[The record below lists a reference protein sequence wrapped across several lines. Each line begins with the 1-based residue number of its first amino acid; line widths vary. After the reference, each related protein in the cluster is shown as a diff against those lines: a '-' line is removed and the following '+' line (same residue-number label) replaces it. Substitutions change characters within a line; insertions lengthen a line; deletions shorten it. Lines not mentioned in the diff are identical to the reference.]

1 MASITHPAN
10 IGPDMEISSFIASM
24 PKAELHVHLE
34 GCLTPSLARSL
45 AERNSLPLP
54 PSLAALDQTGSNY
67 AFHDLTT
74 FLQVYYPNLAVLQTA
89 QDFADLALAYLT
101 IAHGQNI
108 KHCELFF
115 DPQAHTSRGVPFP
128 TVVRGYQS
136 GILAAQRSLGI
147 SSSLILCFLRDHS
160 AEYAMATLMD
170 SLPFKDII
178 IGVGLDS
185 DERDNPPSKF
195 AAVFQRAAKEGFLI
209 TMHCDIDQPN
219 TLTHISQAINEI
231 QVDRIDHGTNVIES
245 PDLIATIKQRGI
257 GLTTCPISNS
267 IVTAS
272 FKGHEIM
279 TLLRQGVR
287 VTVNSDDPA
296 YFRGYINEN
305 MLKLAMSAELV
316 VTRKELI
323 QLQRNAFAISWVSS
337 WKRNHFLAI
346 LDEFEKKTL
355 VRAEGTQRVEVNGA

>member
-1 MASITHPAN
+1 MTSITQSTD
-10 IGPDMEISSFIASM
+10 ISIDMDLPSFIAKM

-45 AERNSLPLP
+45 AERNKLPLP
-54 PSLAALDQTGSNY
+54 PSLAALDQTGNNY

-74 FLQVYYPNLAVLQTA
+74 FLQVYYPNLSVLQTA
-89 QDFADLALAYLT
+89 EDFADLALSYLT
-101 IAHGQNI
+101 IAHNQNV

-128 TVVRGYQS
+128 VVIRGYQA
-136 GILAAQRSLGI
+136 GIQQAQRSLGI
-147 SSSLILCFLRDHS
+147 SASLIMCFLRDQS
-160 AEYAMATLMD
+160 SEYAMATLMD
-170 SLPFKDII
+170 ALPFKDVI

-185 DERDNPPSKF
+185 DERGNPPNKF

-209 TMHCDIDQPN
+209 TAHCDIDQPN
-219 TLTHISQAINEI
+219 TLTHLQQAINEI
-231 QVDRIDHGTNVIES
+231 QVDRIDHGTNIIDS

-267 IVTAS
+267 IVTSS
-272 FKGHEIM
+272 FKGHEII
-279 TLLRQGVR
+279 TLLRQGIR

-296 YFRGYINEN
+296 YFRGYVNEN
-305 MLKLAMSAELV
+305 ILKLASSEDLK

-323 QLQRNAFAISWVSS
+323 QLQRNAFSISWISS
-337 WKRNHFLAI
+337 WKRNHFLQM
-346 LDEFEKKTL
+346 LDAFEEKTL
-355 VRAEGTQRVEVNGA
+355 GKPEQPGAVQGL

>member
-1 MASITHPAN
+1 MDLP
-10 IGPDMEISSFIASM
+10 SFISAM

-34 GCLTPSLARSL
+34 GCLTPSLARQL
-45 AERNSLPLP
+45 ARRNSLPLP
-54 PSLAALDQTGSNY
+54 PSLSALDETGSTY

-74 FLQVYYPNLAVLQTA
+74 FLQVYYPNLSVLQTS
-89 QDFADLALAYLT
+89 QDFADLAITYLSK
-101 IAHGQNI
+101 AHAQNV

-128 TVVRGYQS
+128 TVVRGYQA
-136 GILAAQRSLGI
+136 GIHVAQRSLGI
-147 SSSLILCFLRDHS
+147 SASLIMCFLRDQS

-219 TLTHISQAINEI
+219 TLTHLSQAITEI
-231 QVDRIDHGTNVIES
+231 QADRIDHGTNIVES
-245 PDLIATIKQRGI
+245 PELIATLKQRGV
-257 GLTTCPISNS
+257 GLTCCPISNS
-267 IVTAS
+267 IVTAD
-272 FKGHEIM
+272 FKGAEILS
-279 TLLRQGVR
+279 LLRQGVR

-305 MLKLAMSAELV
+305 MLKLAEGTD
-316 VTRKELI
+316 VTRRELI
-323 QLQRNAFAISWVSS
+323 QLQRNAFSISWISS
-337 WKRNHFLAI
+337 WKRNHFLQT
-346 LDEFEKKTL
+346 LSEFERKTL
-355 VRAEGTQRVEVNGA
+355 GLEEEGAGEVKEAEPGVGDEVVVNGA